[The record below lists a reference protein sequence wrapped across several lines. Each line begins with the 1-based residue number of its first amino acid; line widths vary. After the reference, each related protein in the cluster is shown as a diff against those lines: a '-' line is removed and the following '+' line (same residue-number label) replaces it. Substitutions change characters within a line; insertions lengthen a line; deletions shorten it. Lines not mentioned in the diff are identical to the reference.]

1 MMSLSGLIPLP
12 SFQQT
17 FTEHIID
24 TGYFAR
30 YRCYRENYKNKGP
43 TSLSREKDTVQERKE
58 IRSYNIVGYDIR
70 LHKVLRV
77 PGAGYFCQRGGRGRG
92 IY

>member
-1 MMSLSGLIPLP
+1 M
-12 SFQQT
+12 
-17 FTEHIID
+17 
-24 TGYFAR
+24 
-30 YRCYRENYKNKGP
+30 
-43 TSLSREKDTVQERKE
+43 SREKDTVQERKE
-58 IRSYNIVGYDIR
+58 IRRYNIVGYDIR